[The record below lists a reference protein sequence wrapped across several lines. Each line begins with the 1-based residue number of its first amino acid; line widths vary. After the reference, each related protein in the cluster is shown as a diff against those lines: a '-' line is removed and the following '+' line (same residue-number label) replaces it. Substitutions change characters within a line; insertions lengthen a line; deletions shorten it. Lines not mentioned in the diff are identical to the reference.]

1 MESTMARAHH
11 PATKTLED
19 ALLTTAEAAARLAVS
34 RPYVSMLCD
43 AGKLGEVVV
52 TEDGHRRVRTS
63 AVDAY
68 LAAHIKQ
75 NEGAPPP
82 REAGVAAGLYDYP
95 EGHFQNKLL
104 EAERAKP
111 VKPFAARTS
120 RKSRS

>member
-1 MESTMARAHH
+1 MARAHH
-11 PATKTLED
+11 PATETLED
-19 ALLTTAEAAARLAVS
+19 ALLTTAEAAAKLEVS
-34 RPYVSMLCD
+34 RPYVSMLRD

-52 TEDGHRRVRTS
+52 AEDGCRRIRTS
-63 AVDAY
+63 AVDVY
-68 LAAHIKQ
+68 LAARIKQ
-75 NEGAPPP
+75 NEGAPLP

-95 EGHFQNKLL
+95 EGHFQNKLR